1 MKDVLELDLFKEIVD
16 HYTVYY
22 HLQPLT
28 AKIYALLVFNNC
40 QNGLTFDDLVE
51 IFEVSKS
58 SVSHSVNTLIELN
71 FIEQLK
77 RENERKRFFRVNRNL
92 FLMRLED
99 VQKRLEREKYITQ
112 ELQKYRKEHNAC
124 LFNHY
129 VVNLYLS
136 HLDEATISILKTIDN
151 LKLHIRNHEK

>member
-58 SVSHSVNTLIELN
+58 SVSHSVNTLIEMN
-71 FIEQLK
+71 FIKQLK
-77 RENERKRFFRVNRNL
+77 RKNERKRFFRINRKHL
-92 FLMRLED
+92 LMRFED
-99 VQKRLEREKYITQ
+99 AKKRL
-112 ELQKYRKEHNAC
+112 
-124 LFNHY
+124 
-129 VVNLYLS
+129 
-136 HLDEATISILKTIDN
+136 
-151 LKLHIRNHEK
+151 